1 MPGGRA
7 HIMKNPDLILLHP
20 PHVYDFR
27 NTPQL
32 YGPVSDLVPA
42 TPVFEMYPLGFA
54 SMAEYLEKSGYQ
66 VRIVNLAYRMLRD
79 GRFNVEKFIN
89 KLEAPIFGIDLHW
102 LVHAHGALEIARLVK
117 KYHPSSKIVLGGFTA
132 SYYWRELIGYS
143 EVDYVMRGDST
154 EEPMRALMRAMKSRR
169 LGSVPNLI
177 WKERRGVV
185 RENALS
191 HIPEHLDNVMHDHYS
206 GLLRQVFRYRDL
218 RGIIPFKGWLTH
230 PITAVFTCRGCEQ
243 QCIFCG
249 GSKAALKK
257 VTGRCRTAFRSPEE
271 IHRDVKSISR
281 LSRGPIFILSDIR
294 QSGEDTAR
302 DLLHRLQREPVSN
315 TVMFELYWPAPA
327 HFVVDISLAAPQ
339 FGLSIS
345 PHSHDPDLRRTLGLN
360 YANAELEE
368 TISSG
373 LSSGAKRIEVYFMI
387 GLPGQT
393 REAVLADVAYC
404 EQLLRRFDGD
414 RRLVLYQGPLAP
426 FLDPGSLAFEHPE
439 RYGYKLRYRTLAEH
453 RQALLQ
459 PSWKHVLNYETQWL
473 SRDDIMDVTYEAA
486 ERLTRTKAKY
496 GQISGVLAEAQLTR
510 LGEARRLE
518 EKIDVLIQSGR
529 TEELVHLK
537 AELNQVNGFDAV
549 QHRQLLDVPLG
560 VLRLRYLNSLWRVI
574 AGK

>member
-1 MPGGRA
+1 
-7 HIMKNPDLILLHP
+7 MKTPDLIFLHP

-27 NTPQL
+27 KTPQL

-42 TPVFEMYPLGFA
+42 TPVFEMYPLGFT
-54 SMAEYLEKSGYQ
+54 SLAEYLEKAGYR
-66 VRIVNLAYRMLRD
+66 VRIVNLAYHMLRD
-79 GRFNVEKFIN
+79 ARFNAEKFIQ
-89 KLEAPIFGIDLHW
+89 KLEAPLFGIDLHW
-102 LVHAHGALEIARLVK
+102 LVHAHGAVEIARLVK
-117 KYHPSSKIVLGGFTA
+117 QHHPKAKIVLGGFTA
-132 SYYWRELIGYS
+132 SYYWRELINYS

-154 EEPMRALMRAMKSRR
+154 EEPMRALLHALKSRR

-177 WKERRGVV
+177 WKDSRGVV

-191 HIPEHLDNVMHDHYS
+191 YIPNRLDDVMHDHYG

-257 VTGRCRTAFRSPEE
+257 VTGRRETAFRTSEE
-271 IHRDVKSISR
+271 IHRDVKNLSR

-294 QSGEDTAR
+294 QSGEDKAA
-302 DLLHRLQREPVSN
+302 DFLHRLQREPVGN

-345 PHSHDPDLRRTLGLN
+345 PHSHDGDIRRALGLN
-360 YANAELEE
+360 YTNAALED
-368 TISSG
+368 TIASG
-373 LSSGAKRIEVYFMI
+373 LSCGAKRLEVYFMI

-393 REAVLADVAYC
+393 REAVLADVDYC

-414 RRLVLYQGPLAP
+414 RRLIFYQGPLAP
-426 FLDPGSLAFEHPE
+426 FLDPGSLAFERPS

-486 ERLTRTKAKY
+486 MRLTRAKAKY
-496 GQISGVLAEAQLTR
+496 GQISSVLAEAQLAR
-510 LGEARRLE
+510 LAQARRLE
-518 EKIDVLIQSGR
+518 EKIDALIKSGQIEDLEQLR
-529 TEELVHLK
+529 PEIDR
-537 AELNQVNGFDAV
+537 VNGFAAV
-549 QHRQLLDVPLG
+549 QHRQLIDVPQG
-560 VLRLRYLNSLWRVI
+560 VIRLRYLNSLWRMV